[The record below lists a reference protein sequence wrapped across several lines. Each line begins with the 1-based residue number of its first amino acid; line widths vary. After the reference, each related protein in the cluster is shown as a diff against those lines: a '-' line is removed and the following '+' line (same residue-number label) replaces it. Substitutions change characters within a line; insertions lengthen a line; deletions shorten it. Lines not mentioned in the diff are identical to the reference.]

1 MTEQGFL
8 KSLDS
13 GKTNEFSFLQDTN
26 QIEVS
31 VWKHENKYVLTWEVY
46 PVGSFH
52 DESTY
57 LKDEIHNFDC
67 IRTLTEFINTNGF
80 DLSKFTPA

>member
-8 KSLDS
+8 KRLESS
-13 GKTNEFSFLQDTN
+13 KTNILSFIQGTN
-26 QIEVS
+26 EVVVS
-31 VWKHENKYVLTWEVY
+31 IWKYENKYVLTWEVY
-46 PVGSFH
+46 PKGMFH

-57 LKDEIHNFDC
+57 LKDDIHNFDC
-67 IRTLTEFINTNGF
+67 SRTLINFIKTNGF

>member
-8 KSLDS
+8 KRLESR
-13 GKTNEFSFLQDTN
+13 KTNILSFIQGAN
-26 QIEVS
+26 EVVVS
-31 VWKHENKYVLTWEVY
+31 IWKYENKYVLTWEVY
-46 PVGSFH
+46 PEGSFH

-57 LKDEIHNFDC
+57 LKDEVHNFGC
-67 IRTLTEFINTNGF
+67 TKQLITFIKTNGF